1 MKHFKVFAKRMVHY
15 RVRLVF
21 ALGLAVFSAIG
32 LGVGLL
38 SLGPALSLIL
48 DPEGGQ
54 SLFTLATSFNT
65 DKHLVQI
72 PQWIISQLPQ
82 DRFDG
87 VIFILVGIG
96 CLTVVGGFAN
106 FMHQYLSAWI
116 AVHVVSDVRDE
127 AFSHVLDMELGRV
140 LRSGASEFVSR
151 IIRDTEALQAGLTV
165 LMGKSV
171 AQFTKGFV
179 AFLVA
184 CVFDYRLVIVALLVL
199 PILAF
204 TLHRIG
210 KRVRKGTKKSLAAQQ
225 ELLRISNEAVQGLRT
240 VKVNTA
246 EYAVKESFSEVNKQ
260 VVNANMKV
268 RTARALGSP
277 LMEILAIAVL
287 GTLAGI
293 AAKSIIDG
301 SLQFDMFLLSIGSLA
316 VAGGSLRPLA
326 GLVTEIQASDAPA
339 DRLLQILHL
348 PCEEEA
354 KCPDIARHA
363 ESIVFN
369 DITFAYSEDAPPA
382 LKNFSISIPHGQK
395 VAIVGPN
402 GCGKT
407 TLVSMLPRLLTPQS
421 GSIQIDGSEIESVDL
436 HSLRNQL
443 GVVTQDTVLFRGT
456 IESNIRFGRKAT
468 MQEVVD
474 SAKQAHADSF
484 IETMDGGY
492 SAEVYEHGTSLS
504 GGQRQRLAIARALL
518 RNPSVMIFDEAT
530 SQIDAESESLINEM
544 LDTFC
549 QGRTVLLIAHRLST
563 VQYADRILV
572 LNQGVLVG
580 DGAHDELLQSCD
592 LYRRLAETQLVT
604 ATDEA

>member
-72 PQWIISQLPQ
+72 PQWIVSQLPH

-116 AVHVVSDVRDE
+116 AVHVVADVRDE

-225 ELLRISNEAVQGLRT
+225 ELLSISNEAVQGLRT

-518 RNPSVMIFDEAT
+518 RNPSVMILDEAT

-580 DGAHDELLQSCD
+580 DGAHEELLQSCD

>member
-1 MKHFKVFAKRMVHY
+1 MKHFKVFAKRMLHY
-15 RVRLVF
+15 RLRLIL

-54 SLFTLATSFNT
+54 SLFALATSFNA
-65 DKHLVQI
+65 DDHLVHI
-72 PQWIISQLPQ
+72 PQWIVSQLPQ

-87 VIFILVGIG
+87 VIFILIGIG

-116 AVHVVSDVRDE
+116 AVHVVADVRDE
-127 AFSHVLDMELGRV
+127 AFSHVLGMELGRV

-151 IIRDTEALQAGLTV
+151 IIRDTEALQSGLTV

-184 CVFDYRLVIVALLVL
+184 CVFDYRLVIIAVLVL
-199 PILAF
+199 PILAV
-204 TLHRIG
+204 TLHQIG
-210 KRVRKGTKKSLAAQQ
+210 KKVRRGTKKSLEAQQ
-225 ELLRISNEAVQGLRT
+225 ELLRISNEAVQGLRA

-246 EYAVKESFSEVNKQ
+246 EHSVKELFSEVNQQ
-260 VVNANMKV
+260 VVRANMKV

-316 VAGGSLRPLA
+316 IAGGSLRPLA

-348 PCEEEA
+348 PSEEESEH
-354 KCPDIARHA
+354 PEIARHSK
-363 ESIVFN
+363 SIVFD
-369 DITFAYSEDAPPA
+369 DITFAYSEDAPLA
-382 LKNFSISIPHGQK
+382 LKNFSVTIPHGQR

-421 GSIQIDGSEIESVDL
+421 GSIQIDGTEIGSVDL

-456 IESNIRFGRKAT
+456 IESNIRFGHVAT
-468 MQEVVD
+468 DEKVILT
-474 SAKQAHADSF
+474 AKQAHADSF
-484 IETMDGGY
+484 INGMEGGY

-518 RNPSVMIFDEAT
+518 RDPSIMIFDEAT
-530 SQIDAESESLINEM
+530 SQIDSESESLINDM

-549 QGRTVLLIAHRLST
+549 KGRTVLLIAHRLST

-572 LNQGVLVG
+572 LNQGELVG
-580 DGAHDELLQSCD
+580 DGTHDDLLQSCD

-604 ATDEA
+604 ASNET

>member
-65 DKHLVQI
+65 DEHLVQI
-72 PQWIISQLPQ
+72 PQWIVSQLPQ

-96 CLTVVGGFAN
+96 CLTVIGGFAN

-116 AVHVVSDVRDE
+116 AVHVVAGVRDE

-421 GSIQIDGSEIESVDL
+421 GSIQIDGTEIESVDL

-484 IETMDGGY
+484 IGTMDGGY

>member
-1 MKHFKVFAKRMVHY
+1 MKHFKVFALRMFHY
-15 RVRLVF
+15 RVRVIL
-21 ALGLAVFSAIG
+21 ALSLAVFSALG

-48 DPEGGQ
+48 DPEAGHT
-54 SLFTLATSFNT
+54 LLELATTFNAEG
-65 DKHLVQI
+65 HFFQI
-72 PQWIISQLPQ
+72 PEWLVNQLPG

-116 AVHVVSDVRDE
+116 AVHLVANVRDE
-127 AFSHVLDMELGRV
+127 AFKHVLGMELGRV

-184 CVFDYRLVIVALLVL
+184 CVFDYRLVIIALLVF

-210 KRVRKGTKKSLAAQQ
+210 RKVRKGTRSSLAAQQ
-225 ELLRISNEAVQGLRT
+225 ELLRISNESVQGLRA

-246 EYAVKESFSEVNKQ
+246 EESVLQSFSEVNQQ
-260 VVNANMKV
+260 VVRANMKV
-268 RTARALGSP
+268 RIARALGSP
-277 LMEILAIAVL
+277 LMEILAIVVL

-293 AAKSIIDG
+293 AAKNIIDG

-326 GLVTEIQASDAPA
+326 GLVTELQASDAPA
-339 DRLLQILHL
+339 ERLLEILHL
-348 PCEEEA
+348 PKEEETQ
-354 KCPDIARHA
+354 KPDLERHSA
-363 ESIVFN
+363 SIVF
-369 DITFAYSEDAPPA
+369 DSVSFSYSEDTEPA
-382 LKNFSISIPHGQK
+382 LKNFSVTIPHGQR

-407 TLVSMLPRLLTPQS
+407 TLISMLPRLLVPQS
-421 GSIQIDGSEIESVDL
+421 GTIKIDGVDIAMVNL
-436 HSLRNQL
+436 KSLRDQL
-443 GVVTQDTVLFRGT
+443 GVVTQDTVLFRGS
-456 IESNIRFGRKAT
+456 IESNIRFGRDASHD
-468 MQEVVD
+468 EVVK
-474 SAKQAHADSF
+474 AATQAHADTF
-484 IETMDGGY
+484 IHQIEGNY
-492 SAEVYEHGTSLS
+492 EAEVYEHGTSLS
-504 GGQRQRLAIARALL
+504 GGQRQRLAIARSLL

-530 SQIDAESESLINEM
+530 SQIDSESESMINAM
-544 LDTFC
+544 LGTFC
-549 QGRTVLLIAHRLST
+549 EGRTVLLIAHRLST
-563 VQYADRILV
+563 VQTADRILV
-572 LNQGVLVG
+572 LDQGALIG
-580 DGAHDELLQSCD
+580 DGTHDELLTSCD

-604 ATDEA
+604 ATHEV

>member
-1 MKHFKVFAKRMVHY
+1 MKHFKVFAKRMLHY
-15 RVRLVF
+15 RLRLIL

-54 SLFTLATSFNT
+54 SLFALATSFNA
-65 DKHLVQI
+65 DDHLVHI
-72 PQWIISQLPQ
+72 PQWIVSQLPQ

-87 VIFILVGIG
+87 VIFILIGIG

-116 AVHVVSDVRDE
+116 AVHVVADVRDE
-127 AFSHVLDMELGRV
+127 AFSHVLGMELGRV

-151 IIRDTEALQAGLTV
+151 IIRDTEALQSGLTV

-184 CVFDYRLVIVALLVL
+184 CVFDYRLVIIAVLVL
-199 PILAF
+199 PILAV
-204 TLHRIG
+204 TLHQIG
-210 KRVRKGTKKSLAAQQ
+210 KKVRRGTKKSLEAQQ
-225 ELLRISNEAVQGLRT
+225 ELLRISNEAVQGLRA

-246 EYAVKESFSEVNKQ
+246 EHSVKELFSEVNQQ
-260 VVNANMKV
+260 VVRANMKV

-316 VAGGSLRPLA
+316 IAGGSLRPLA

-348 PCEEEA
+348 PSEEESEH
-354 KCPDIARHA
+354 PEIARHSK
-363 ESIVFN
+363 SIVFD
-369 DITFAYSEDAPPA
+369 DITFAYSEDAPLA
-382 LKNFSISIPHGQK
+382 LKNFSVTIPHGQR

-421 GSIQIDGSEIESVDL
+421 GSIQIDGTEIGSVDL

-456 IESNIRFGRKAT
+456 IESNIRFGHVAT
-468 MQEVVD
+468 DEKVILT
-474 SAKQAHADSF
+474 AKQAHADSF
-484 IETMDGGY
+484 INGMEGGY

-518 RNPSVMIFDEAT
+518 RDPSIMIFDEAT
-530 SQIDAESESLINEM
+530 SQIDSESESLINDM

-549 QGRTVLLIAHRLST
+549 KGRTVLLIAHRLST

-572 LNQGVLVG
+572 LNQGELVG
-580 DGAHDELLQSCD
+580 DGMHDDLLQSCD

-604 ATDEA
+604 ASNET

>member
-1 MKHFKVFAKRMVHY
+1 MKHFKVYAKRMLHY
-15 RVRLVF
+15 RIRLIF
-21 ALGLAVFSAIG
+21 AISLAVFSAIG

-54 SLFTLATSFNT
+54 SLFSLATTFNAEE
-65 DKHLVQI
+65 HFMQI
-72 PQWIISQLPQ
+72 PQWVLSQLPQ

-116 AVHVVSDVRDE
+116 AVHVVADVRDE
-127 AFSHVLDMELGRV
+127 SFGHVLNMELGRV

-184 CVFDYRLVIVALLVL
+184 CVFDYRLVLIALLVV
-199 PILAF
+199 PILAI
-204 TLHRIG
+204 TLHLIG
-210 KRVRKGTKKSLAAQQ
+210 KKVRKGAKKSLEAQQ
-225 ELLRISNEAVQGLRT
+225 ELLRISNEAVQGLRA

-246 EYAVKESFSEVNKQ
+246 EQSMRASFSKVNKQ
-260 VVNANMKV
+260 VVRANMKV
-268 RTARALGSP
+268 RIARALGSP
-277 LMEILAIAVL
+277 LMEILAIVVL

-339 DRLLQILHL
+339 ERLLQIMHL
-348 PCEEEA
+348 PTEEEVQQ
-354 KCPDIARHA
+354 KKIDRHA
-363 ESIVFN
+363 KSIVFE
-369 DITFAYSEDAPPA
+369 DITFSYSEDALPA
-382 LKNFSISIPHGQK
+382 IKNFSVTIPHGQR

-407 TLVSMLPRLLTPQS
+407 TLVSMLPRLLSPQS
-421 GSIQIDGSEIESVDL
+421 GTVFVDGVDIASVDL

-443 GVVTQDTVLFRGT
+443 GVVTQDTVLFRGS
-456 IESNIRFGRKAT
+456 IEENILFGTEAT
-468 MQEVVD
+468 RDAVVT
-474 SAKQAHADSF
+474 SAKQAHADEF
-484 IETMDGGY
+484 IDGIEGGY
-492 SAEVYEHGTSLS
+492 DAEVFEHGTSLS
-504 GGQRQRLAIARALL
+504 GGQKQRLAIARALL
-518 RNPSVMIFDEAT
+518 RNPSMMIFDEAT
-530 SQIDAESESLINEM
+530 SQIDTESEFLINAM
-544 LDTFC
+544 LDSFC
-549 QGRTVLLIAHRLST
+549 EGRTVILIAHRLST
-563 VQYADRILV
+563 VQTADRILV
-572 LNQGVLVG
+572 LDQGELVG
-580 DGAHDELLQSCD
+580 DGSHDELLASCE
-592 LYRRLAETQLVT
+592 LYRRLAETQLVAST
-604 ATDEA
+604 NGS